1 MRGSVMVRGPSA
13 CGLLFGLLGC
23 LLVLP
28 MNVLQ
33 IQVHVIEDLL
43 LRHLK
48 ASERLLQMHDLR
60 TLTKQELPKRPHL
73 APREQYI
80 PINNR
85 IRLIRQA
92 RNLKLLNY
100 FSLHIGARVAYW
112 VYCESSPSLRL
123 TIPDILSCLRYLESI
138 IMHSA
143 VTKLPIDPW
152 QWRLLSLYIYRL
164 WESHCHASLTS
175 LKLIH

>member
-1 MRGSVMVRGPSA
+1 MVRGPSA
-13 CGLLFGLLGC
+13 CGLLFGLLSC

-60 TLTKQELPKRPHL
+60 TLTKQELPERPHL

-100 FSLHIGARVAYW
+100 FSLHIGA
-112 VYCESSPSLRL
+112 
-123 TIPDILSCLRYLESI
+123 
-138 IMHSA
+138 
-143 VTKLPIDPW
+143 
-152 QWRLLSLYIYRL
+152 
-164 WESHCHASLTS
+164 
-175 LKLIH
+175 